1 VTPSYPKAPRGYPRV
16 CGRTLNTDTRS
27 HRIGYPQPWTAHTA
41 MHPDPSTARSTTMIN
56 YRLID
61 MLVLILTVAERING
75 KGHFFSL
82 NSLSLSLP
90 IPAAAGAP
98 PPPPQRR
105 HSQDR
110 PIHRPDDQ
118 ASIQE
123 VLHEALSNMD
133 WIGGVS
139 PLIVVMTNL
148 AMAERGSL
156 AMQVITE
163 PPIHHSAR

>member
-1 VTPSYPKAPRGYPRV
+1 MAKGIS
-16 CGRTLNTDTRS
+16 S
-27 HRIGYPQPWTAHTA
+27 
-41 MHPDPSTARSTTMIN
+41 PSTLSP
-56 YRLID
+56 YRY
-61 MLVLILTVAERING
+61 
-75 KGHFFSL
+75 
-82 NSLSLSLP
+82 LSLRP
-90 IPAAAGAP
+90 R